1 MTARKHLLVLLA
13 LLTVACSAES
23 ASPAPPLTASSPVVR
38 EPVTKVRAVLDGRT
52 VELADGTRARIS
64 LLAAPSSC
72 TAAAA
77 REFATKTLLDKDV
90 RATSIT
96 PGEITLLLADG
107 TDYALLAVQNGAL
120 RTEGVDGGPL
130 TEAETQ
136 AAQAKRGLWAEDC
149 SASTTT
155 PPVTTT
161 PPATTTPP
169 PPPPTCEVLYRVNSE
184 WPGAFQAEVTVR
196 NISGALI
203 DGWTLRWRFADG
215 QTVTQMWNATPSQ
228 IGADVTVTNAG
239 YTALIVPDG
248 SISLGFNGAAK
259 GANSRP
265 TSFTLNGAACRT
277 D

>member
-1 MTARKHLLVLLA
+1 MAARKHLLVLLT
-13 LLTVACSAES
+13 LLTAACSAES
-23 ASPAPPLTASSPVVR
+23 ASPSPPLRPSSTVAQ
-38 EPVTKVRAVLDGRT
+38 EPATKVRAVLDGRT

-64 LLAAPSSC
+64 LLAAPPPC
-72 TAAAA
+72 AAAA
-77 REFATKTLLDKDV
+77 ALDFATKTLLDKEV

-96 PGEITLLLADG
+96 PGEITLVLADG
-107 TDYALLAVQNGAL
+107 TDYALLAVQNGVL

-136 AAQAKRGLWAEDC
+136 AAQAKRGLWAQDC
-149 SASTTT
+149 PTTT
-155 PPVTTT
+155 TTAPPSS
-161 PPATTTPP
+161 TPP
-169 PPPPTCEVLYRVNSE
+169 PPPPPSPPPCEISYRVNSE
-184 WPGAFQAEVTVR
+184 WPGAFQAQVTVR
-196 NISGALI
+196 NISSALI
-203 DGWTLRWRFADG
+203 DGWTLRWTFADG
-215 QTVTQMWNATPSQ
+215 QSVTQMWNATPSQ

-248 SISLGFNGAAK
+248 SISIGFNGAVK